1 MDIVSFSDLQLRGK
15 ATVETWLRTSTNR
28 ALVVRRR
35 DAEDLVLTT
44 AARAS
49 QARTASSATSQLLA
63 SLLQSDPHV
72 ADLVTDVAPQ
82 VFPWVAFLSSD
93 EIREFV
99 DELVSTMK
107 AADSIDNPA
116 PVVQVID
123 TWRHTA
129 EVLADPELAAVLTA
143 SSDAAYG
150 PVPEPKT
157 RTQTR
162 GRLD

>member
-15 ATVETWLRTSTNR
+15 ATVETWLRTSANR
-28 ALVVRRR
+28 VLVVRRR

-63 SLLQSDPHV
+63 SLMQSDPRV
-72 ADLVTDVAPQ
+72 TDLVADVAPQ
-82 VFPWVAFLSSD
+82 VFPWVAFLSRD
-93 EIREFV
+93 EVREFV

-143 SSDAAYG
+143 SSDADHG
-150 PVPEPKT
+150 PVPKPKT
-157 RTQTR
+157 RR
-162 GRLD
+162 